1 MINIQ
6 TAKNYYKSKNR
17 TFVKKLFLICFLFS
31 FCLNLLLGQ
40 ENLSQGKILITERAD
55 YSVYIDG
62 RYAGLTSRETRLYI
76 SETRLGN
83 EEAYLYEGEAFVLQ
97 KTRKNGLKTALPIDS
112 ILPISFKFIPEQDE
126 EDIEN
131 PYQPQIFDEDSGYPL
146 LRNFPILPETAF
158 TPDDI
163 GKTWEGKCT
172 VVVRPKPEKTA
183 VRIPVN
189 AGFKYK
195 GKTILNSQSVHHV
208 EAAFGLRYK
217 HSDMMGDEKLM
228 SSEGGR
234 KTDIYL
240 DDINRPVLIR
250 EKIDEE
256 FFYADGKKIK
266 HRGFLLHFYS
276 YTGSTLAQGGLV
288 QDRPSEEAAS
298 KKTPSQ
304 EIPLQKERPEIKP
317 NKDFE
322 VTKTKRGTM
331 LRLKNLQFEP
341 DKAVLLKGEE
351 AKLDE
356 IAMILKKSEGEFFFV
371 EGHTADVGKP
381 EEEKI
386 LSQERAKTVIE
397 KLVKRG
403 IPAEKFIYQGAGGTK
418 PIAPNGTEEGRAQ
431 NRRVEITIIG

>member
-1 MINIQ
+1 MKNELACVIIISMINIQ
-6 TAKNYYKSKNR
+6 TAKNYYKPKNR
-17 TFVKKLFLICFLFS
+17 TFVKKLFLICFLSS

-62 RYAGLTSRETRLYI
+62 KYAGLTSRETRLYM
-76 SETRLGN
+76 SETKLSN

-97 KTRKNGLKTALPIDS
+97 KTRKDGLKAALPIDS
-112 ILPISFKFIPEQDE
+112 ILPLSFKFIPEQDK

-146 LRNFPILPETAF
+146 LRNFPILPETEF

-189 AGFKYK
+189 ASFKYK
-195 GKTILNSQSVHHV
+195 GKTILNGQSVHHV
-208 EAAFGLRYK
+208 EAALGLRYK
-217 HSDMMGDEKLM
+217 HSDMLGDEELM

-240 DDINRPVLIR
+240 DDINRPILIR

-256 FFYADGKKIK
+256 FFYSDGKKIK

-276 YTGSTLAQGGLV
+276 YTVRA
-288 QDRPSEEAAS
+288 
-298 KKTPSQ
+298 
-304 EIPLQKERPEIKP
+304 EIKP

-322 VTKTKRGTM
+322 VAKTKRGTM
-331 LRLKNLQFEP
+331 LRLNNLQFEP
-341 DKAVLLKGEE
+341 DRAVLLKGEE

-356 IAMILKKSEGEFFFV
+356 IAKILKKSESEFFFV

-381 EEEKI
+381 EDEKN

-418 PIAPNGTEEGRAQ
+418 PIAPNGTEEGRSQ

>member
-6 TAKNYYKSKNR
+6 TAKNYYKPKNR

-62 RYAGLTSRETRLYI
+62 KYAGLTSRETRLYM
-76 SETRLGN
+76 SETRLSN
-83 EEAYLYEGEAFVLQ
+83 EDAYLYEGEAFVLQ
-97 KTRKNGLKTALPIDS
+97 KTRKDGLKAALPIDS

-172 VVVRPKPEKTA
+172 VVVRPKPEKNA

-195 GKTILNSQSVHHV
+195 GKTILNGQSVHHI
-208 EAAFGLRYK
+208 EAALGLRYK
-217 HSDMMGDEKLM
+217 HSDMLGDKELM

-240 DDINRPVLIR
+240 DDISRPVLIR

-276 YTGSTLAQGGLV
+276 YTVRA
-288 QDRPSEEAAS
+288 
-298 KKTPSQ
+298 
-304 EIPLQKERPEIKP
+304 EIKA

-341 DKAVLLKGEE
+341 DRAVLLKGEE
-351 AKLDE
+351 SKLDE
-356 IAMILKKSEGEFFFV
+356 IAKILKESEGEFFFV

-381 EEEKI
+381 EDEKN

-397 KLVKRG
+397 KLVKMG

-431 NRRVEITIIG
+431 NRRVEITIIGHI

>member
-1 MINIQ
+1 MHIRANC
-6 TAKNYYKSKNR
+6 

-40 ENLSQGKILITERAD
+40 EDLSQGKILITERAD
-55 YSVYIDG
+55 YSVYIYG
-62 RYAGLTSRETRLYI
+62 KYAGLTSRETRLYM
-76 SETRLGN
+76 SETRLSN
-83 EEAYLYEGEAFVLQ
+83 EDAYLYEGEAFVLQ
-97 KTRKNGLKTALPIDS
+97 KTRKDGLKAALPIDS
-112 ILPISFKFIPEQDE
+112 ILPLSFKFIPEQNE

-172 VVVRPKPEKTA
+172 VVIRPKPEKTA

-195 GKTILNSQSVHHV
+195 GKTILNGQSVHHV
-208 EAAFGLRYK
+208 EAALGLRYK
-217 HSDMMGDEKLM
+217 HSDMLGDEELM

-240 DDINRPVLIR
+240 DDINRPILIR

-276 YTGSTLAQGGLV
+276 YTVRA
-288 QDRPSEEAAS
+288 
-298 KKTPSQ
+298 
-304 EIPLQKERPEIKP
+304 EIKP

-322 VTKTKRGTM
+322 VSKTKRGTM

-341 DKAVLLKGEE
+341 DRAVLLKGEE

-356 IAMILKKSEGEFFFV
+356 IAKILKKSESEFFFV

-381 EEEKI
+381 EDEKN

-431 NRRVEITIIG
+431 NRRVEITIID

>member
-1 MINIQ
+1 MHIRANC
-6 TAKNYYKSKNR
+6 

-40 ENLSQGKILITERAD
+40 ENLSRGKVLITERAD

-62 RYAGLTSRETRLYI
+62 KYAGLTSRETRLYM

-83 EEAYLYEGEAFVLQ
+83 EETYLYEGEAFVLQ
-97 KTRKNGLKTALPIDS
+97 KTRKDGLKAALPIDL

-195 GKTILNSQSVHHV
+195 GKTLLNGQSVHHL

-217 HSDMMGDEKLM
+217 HSDMLGDEELM

-240 DDINRPVLIR
+240 DDINRPILIR
-250 EKIDEE
+250 EKIEEE

-276 YTGSTLAQGGLV
+276 YTVRA
-288 QDRPSEEAAS
+288 
-298 KKTPSQ
+298 
-304 EIPLQKERPEIKP
+304 EIKP

-322 VTKTKRGTM
+322 VAKTKRGTM

-341 DKAVLLKGEE
+341 DRAVLLKGEE

-356 IAMILKKSEGEFFFV
+356 IAKILKKSESEFFFV

-381 EEEKI
+381 EDEKN

-397 KLVKRG
+397 KLAKRG

-431 NRRVEITIIG
+431 NRRVEITIID

>member
-1 MINIQ
+1 MKNELACVIIISMINIQ
-6 TAKNYYKSKNR
+6 TAKNYYKPKNR
-17 TFVKKLFLICFLFS
+17 TFVKKLFLICVLSS

-62 RYAGLTSRETRLYI
+62 KYAGLTSRETRLYM

-83 EEAYLYEGEAFVLQ
+83 EKAYLYEGEAFVLQ
-97 KTRKNGLKTALPIDS
+97 KTRKDGLKAALQIDS

-195 GKTILNSQSVHHV
+195 GKTLLNGQSVHHV
-208 EAAFGLRYK
+208 EAALGLRYK
-217 HSDMMGDEKLM
+217 HSDILGDEELM

-240 DDINRPVLIR
+240 DDINRPILIR

-256 FFYADGKKIK
+256 FFLFGRKKNKAPRLFASFLFLHGKSPCT
-266 HRGFLLHFYS
+266 RRPRTRNS
-276 YTGSTLAQGGLV
+276 LA
-288 QDRPSEEAAS
+288 
-298 KKTPSQ
+298 
-304 EIPLQKERPEIKP
+304 
-317 NKDFE
+317 
-322 VTKTKRGTM
+322 KR
-331 LRLKNLQFEP
+331 
-341 DKAVLLKGEE
+341 
-351 AKLDE
+351 
-356 IAMILKKSEGEFFFV
+356 KS
-371 EGHTADVGKP
+371 
-381 EEEKI
+381 
-386 LSQERAKTVIE
+386 
-397 KLVKRG
+397 
-403 IPAEKFIYQGAGGTK
+403 
-418 PIAPNGTEEGRAQ
+418 
-431 NRRVEITIIG
+431 

>member
-1 MINIQ
+1 M
-6 TAKNYYKSKNR
+6 
-17 TFVKKLFLICFLFS
+17 
-31 FCLNLLLGQ
+31 
-40 ENLSQGKILITERAD
+40 
-55 YSVYIDG
+55 
-62 RYAGLTSRETRLYI
+62 
-76 SETRLGN
+76 
-83 EEAYLYEGEAFVLQ
+83 
-97 KTRKNGLKTALPIDS
+97 
-112 ILPISFKFIPEQDE
+112 
-126 EDIEN
+126 
-131 PYQPQIFDEDSGYPL
+131 
-146 LRNFPILPETAF
+146 
-158 TPDDI
+158 
-163 GKTWEGKCT
+163 
-172 VVVRPKPEKTA
+172 
-183 VRIPVN
+183 
-189 AGFKYK
+189 
-195 GKTILNSQSVHHV
+195 
-208 EAAFGLRYK
+208 
-217 HSDMMGDEKLM
+217 
-228 SSEGGR
+228 
-234 KTDIYL
+234 
-240 DDINRPVLIR
+240 IR

-276 YTGSTLAQGGLV
+276 YTGSSLAQGDLV
-288 QDRPSEEAAS
+288 QSSPSEEAAS

-322 VTKTKRGTM
+322 VTKTKQGTM

-356 IAMILKKSEGEFFFV
+356 IAKILKKSEGEFFFV

-381 EEEKI
+381 EDEKI

-418 PIAPNGTEEGRAQ
+418 PIAPNGTEEGRSQ

>member
-1 MINIQ
+1 MHIRANC
-6 TAKNYYKSKNR
+6 

-40 ENLSQGKILITERAD
+40 EDLSQGKILITERAD
-55 YSVYIDG
+55 YSVYIYG
-62 RYAGLTSRETRLYI
+62 KYAGLTSRETRLYM
-76 SETRLGN
+76 SETRLSN

-97 KTRKNGLKTALPIDS
+97 KTRKDGLKAALPIDS

-195 GKTILNSQSVHHV
+195 GKTLLNGQSVHHV

-217 HSDMMGDEKLM
+217 HSDMLGDEELM

-240 DDINRPVLIR
+240 DDINRPILIR
-250 EKIDEE
+250 EKIEEE

-276 YTGSTLAQGGLV
+276 YTGKALAQGGLV
-288 QDRPSEEAAS
+288 Q
-298 KKTPSQ
+298 
-304 EIPLQKERPEIKP
+304 EIPLQKEKAEIKP

-322 VTKTKRGTM
+322 VAKTKRGTM

-341 DKAVLLKGEE
+341 DRAVLLKGEE

-356 IAMILKKSEGEFFFV
+356 IAKILKKSESEFFFV

-381 EEEKI
+381 EGEKI

-397 KLVKRG
+397 KLVKMG

-431 NRRVEITIIG
+431 NRRVEITIID

>member
-1 MINIQ
+1 M
-6 TAKNYYKSKNR
+6 TSWRVRSNR

-62 RYAGLTSRETRLYI
+62 KYAGLTSRETRLYM

-83 EEAYLYEGEAFVLQ
+83 EGAYLYEGEAFVLQ
-97 KTRKNGLKTALPIDS
+97 KTRKDGLKAALPIDS
-112 ILPISFKFIPEQDE
+112 ILPLSFKFIPEQDE

-195 GKTILNSQSVHHV
+195 GKTILNGQSVHHV
-208 EAAFGLRYK
+208 EAALGLRYK
-217 HSDMMGDEKLM
+217 HSDMLGDEELM

-276 YTGSTLAQGGLV
+276 YTVRA
-288 QDRPSEEAAS
+288 
-298 KKTPSQ
+298 
-304 EIPLQKERPEIKP
+304 EIKP

-322 VTKTKRGTM
+322 VAKTKRGTM

-341 DKAVLLKGEE
+341 DRAVLLKGEE

-356 IAMILKKSEGEFFFV
+356 IAKILKKSESEFFFV

-381 EEEKI
+381 EDEKN

-431 NRRVEITIIG
+431 NRRVEITIIGHI

>member
-1 MINIQ
+1 MKNELACVIIISMINIQ
-6 TAKNYYKSKNR
+6 TAKNYYKQKNR

-62 RYAGLTSRETRLYI
+62 KYAGLTSRETRLYMN
-76 SETRLGN
+76 ETRLGN

-97 KTRKNGLKTALPIDS
+97 KTRKDRLKAALPIDS
-112 ILPISFKFIPEQDE
+112 ILHISFKFIPEQDE

-195 GKTILNSQSVHHV
+195 GKTILNGQSVHHV

-217 HSDMMGDEKLM
+217 HSDMLGDEELM

-240 DDINRPVLIR
+240 DDINRPILIR

-266 HRGFLLHFYS
+266 HRGFLLHFYF
-276 YTGSTLAQGGLV
+276 YTVRA
-288 QDRPSEEAAS
+288 
-298 KKTPSQ
+298 
-304 EIPLQKERPEIKP
+304 EIKP

-322 VTKTKRGTM
+322 VSKTKRGTM

-341 DKAVLLKGEE
+341 DRAILLKGEE
-351 AKLDE
+351 TKLDE
-356 IAMILKKSEGEFFFV
+356 IAKILKKSESEFFFV

-381 EEEKI
+381 EDEKN
-386 LSQERAKTVIE
+386 LSQERAKTIIE

-431 NRRVEITIIG
+431 NRRVEITIIGHI

>member
-6 TAKNYYKSKNR
+6 TAKNYYKPKNR

-62 RYAGLTSRETRLYI
+62 KYAGLTSRETRLYMN
-76 SETRLGN
+76 ETRLGN

-97 KTRKNGLKTALPIDS
+97 KTRKDGLKAALPIDS
-112 ILPISFKFIPEQDE
+112 ILHISFKFIPEQDE

-195 GKTILNSQSVHHV
+195 GKTILNGQSVHHV

-217 HSDMMGDEKLM
+217 HSDMLGDEELM

-240 DDINRPVLIR
+240 DDINRPILIR

-266 HRGFLLHFYS
+266 HRGFLLHFYF
-276 YTGSTLAQGGLV
+276 YTVRA
-288 QDRPSEEAAS
+288 
-298 KKTPSQ
+298 
-304 EIPLQKERPEIKP
+304 EIKP

-322 VTKTKRGTM
+322 VAKTKRGTM

-341 DKAVLLKGEE
+341 DRAILLKGEE
-351 AKLDE
+351 TKLDE
-356 IAMILKKSEGEFFFV
+356 IAKILKKSESEFFFV

-381 EEEKI
+381 EDEKN

-397 KLVKRG
+397 KLVERG

-431 NRRVEITIIG
+431 NRRVEITIIGHI

>member
-6 TAKNYYKSKNR
+6 TAKNYYKPKNR

-40 ENLSQGKILITERAD
+40 EDLSQGKILITERAD

-62 RYAGLTSRETRLYI
+62 KYAGLTSRETRLYM

-97 KTRKNGLKTALPIDS
+97 KTRKDGLKAALPIDS

-195 GKTILNSQSVHHV
+195 GKTILNGQSVHHV

-217 HSDMMGDEKLM
+217 HSDMLGDEELM

-240 DDINRPVLIR
+240 DDINRPILIR

-276 YTGSTLAQGGLV
+276 YTVRA
-288 QDRPSEEAAS
+288 
-298 KKTPSQ
+298 
-304 EIPLQKERPEIKP
+304 EIKP

-322 VTKTKRGTM
+322 VAKTKRGTM

-341 DKAVLLKGEE
+341 DRAVLLKGEE

-356 IAMILKKSEGEFFFV
+356 IAKILKKSESEFFFV

-381 EEEKI
+381 EDEKN

-431 NRRVEITIIG
+431 NRRVEITIIGHI

>member
-6 TAKNYYKSKNR
+6 TAKNYYKPKNR
-17 TFVKKLFLICFLFS
+17 TFVKKLFLICFLSS

-62 RYAGLTSRETRLYI
+62 KYAGLTSRETRLYM
-76 SETRLGN
+76 SETKLSN

-97 KTRKNGLKTALPIDS
+97 KTRKDGLKAALPIDS
-112 ILPISFKFIPEQDE
+112 ILPLSFKFIPEQDK

-146 LRNFPILPETAF
+146 LRNFPILPETEF

-189 AGFKYK
+189 ASFKYK
-195 GKTILNSQSVHHV
+195 GKTILNGQSVHHV
-208 EAAFGLRYK
+208 EAALGLRYK
-217 HSDMMGDEKLM
+217 HSDMLGDEELM

-240 DDINRPVLIR
+240 DDINRPILIR

-256 FFYADGKKIK
+256 FFYSDGKKIK

-276 YTGSTLAQGGLV
+276 YTVRA
-288 QDRPSEEAAS
+288 
-298 KKTPSQ
+298 
-304 EIPLQKERPEIKP
+304 EIKP

-322 VTKTKRGTM
+322 VAKTKRGTM
-331 LRLKNLQFEP
+331 LRLNNLQFEP
-341 DKAVLLKGEE
+341 DRAVLLKGEE

-356 IAMILKKSEGEFFFV
+356 IAKILKKSESEFFFV

-381 EEEKI
+381 EDEKN

-418 PIAPNGTEEGRAQ
+418 PIAPNGTEEGRSQ

>member
-1 MINIQ
+1 MIIWRVK
-6 TAKNYYKSKNR
+6 ANR
-17 TFVKKLFLICFLFS
+17 TFVKKLFLICVLFS

-62 RYAGLTSRETRLYI
+62 KYAGLTSRETRLYM
-76 SETRLGN
+76 SETRLSN

-97 KTRKNGLKTALPIDS
+97 KTRKDGLKAALPIDS

-126 EDIEN
+126 EDIDN

-146 LRNFPILPETAF
+146 LRNFPILPETEF
-158 TPDDI
+158 TPADI

-195 GKTILNSQSVHHV
+195 GKTILNGQSVHHV

-217 HSDMMGDEKLM
+217 HSDMLGDEELM

-276 YTGSTLAQGGLV
+276 YTVRA
-288 QDRPSEEAAS
+288 
-298 KKTPSQ
+298 
-304 EIPLQKERPEIKP
+304 EIKP

-341 DKAVLLKGEE
+341 DRAVLLKGEE

-356 IAMILKKSEGEFFFV
+356 IAKILKESESEFFFV

-381 EEEKI
+381 EDEKN

-397 KLVKRG
+397 KLVKMG
-403 IPAEKFIYQGAGGTK
+403 IPAEKFIYQGASGTK

-431 NRRVEITIIG
+431 NRRVEITIID

>member
-1 MINIQ
+1 M
-6 TAKNYYKSKNR
+6 TSWRVRSNR
-17 TFVKKLFLICFLFS
+17 TFVKKLFLICVLSS

-55 YSVYIDG
+55 YSVYING
-62 RYAGLTSRETRLYI
+62 KYAGLTSRETRLYM

-97 KTRKNGLKTALPIDS
+97 KTRKDGLKAALPIDS

-195 GKTILNSQSVHHV
+195 GKTILNGQSVHHV
-208 EAAFGLRYK
+208 EAALGLRYK
-217 HSDMMGDEKLM
+217 HSDILGDEELM

-240 DDINRPVLIR
+240 DDINRPILIR

-256 FFYADGKKIK
+256 FFYSDGKKIK

-276 YTGSTLAQGGLV
+276 YTGKALAQGGLV
-288 QDRPSEEAAS
+288 Q
-298 KKTPSQ
+298 
-304 EIPLQKERPEIKP
+304 EIPLQKEKAEIKA
-317 NKDFE
+317 NQDFE

-341 DKAVLLKGEE
+341 DRAVLLKGEE

-356 IAMILKKSEGEFFFV
+356 IAKILKKSESEFFFV

-381 EEEKI
+381 EDEKN

-431 NRRVEITIIG
+431 NRRVEITIID

>member
-1 MINIQ
+1 MHIRANC
-6 TAKNYYKSKNR
+6 

-40 ENLSQGKILITERAD
+40 EDLSQGKILITERAD

-62 RYAGLTSRETRLYI
+62 KYAGLTSRETRLYM

-83 EEAYLYEGEAFVLQ
+83 EEAYLYQGEAFVLQ
-97 KTRKNGLKTALPIDS
+97 KTRKDGLKAALPIDS

-195 GKTILNSQSVHHV
+195 GKTLLNGQSVHHV

-217 HSDMMGDEKLM
+217 HSDMLGDEELM
-228 SSEGGR
+228 GSEGGR

-240 DDINRPVLIR
+240 DDINRPILIR
-250 EKIDEE
+250 EKINEE

-276 YTGSTLAQGGLV
+276 YTGKALAQGGLV
-288 QDRPSEEAAS
+288 Q
-298 KKTPSQ
+298 
-304 EIPLQKERPEIKP
+304 EIPLQKEKAEIKA
-317 NKDFE
+317 NQDFE

-341 DKAVLLKGEE
+341 DRAVLLKGEE

-356 IAMILKKSEGEFFFV
+356 IAKILKKSESEFFFV

-381 EEEKI
+381 EDEKN

-397 KLVKRG
+397 KLAKRG

-431 NRRVEITIIG
+431 NRRVEITIID

>member
-1 MINIQ
+1 MNNEISCGIIISMINIQ
-6 TAKNYYKSKNR
+6 TAKNYYKPKNR

-40 ENLSQGKILITERAD
+40 ENLSRGKVLITERAD

-62 RYAGLTSRETRLYI
+62 KYAGLTSRETRLYM

-83 EEAYLYEGEAFVLQ
+83 EETYLYEGEAFVLQ
-97 KTRKNGLKTALPIDS
+97 KTRKDGLKAALPIDS

-158 TPDDI
+158 TPNDI

-172 VVVRPKPEKTA
+172 VVVRPKPEKNA

-195 GKTILNSQSVHHV
+195 GKTILNGQSVHHV

-217 HSDMMGDEKLM
+217 HSDMLGDEELM

-240 DDINRPVLIR
+240 DDINRPILIR

-266 HRGFLLHFYS
+266 HRGFLLHFYF
-276 YTGSTLAQGGLV
+276 YTVRA
-288 QDRPSEEAAS
+288 
-298 KKTPSQ
+298 
-304 EIPLQKERPEIKP
+304 EIKP

-322 VTKTKRGTM
+322 VAKTKRGTM

-341 DKAVLLKGEE
+341 DRAILLKGEE
-351 AKLDE
+351 TKLDE
-356 IAMILKKSEGEFFFV
+356 IAKILKKSESEFFFV

-381 EEEKI
+381 EDEKN

-397 KLVKRG
+397 KLVERG

-431 NRRVEITIIG
+431 NRRVEITIIGHI

>member
-1 MINIQ
+1 MIIWRVK
-6 TAKNYYKSKNR
+6 ANR

-40 ENLSQGKILITERAD
+40 ENLSQGKVLITERAD

-62 RYAGLTSRETRLYI
+62 KYAGLTSRETRLYM

-83 EEAYLYEGEAFVLQ
+83 EETYLYEGEAFVLQ
-97 KTRKNGLKTALPIDS
+97 KTRKDGLKAALPIDS

-172 VVVRPKPEKTA
+172 LVVRPKPEKTA

-195 GKTILNSQSVHHV
+195 GKTLLNGQSVHHV

-217 HSDMMGDEKLM
+217 HSDMLGDEELM

-240 DDINRPVLIR
+240 DDINRPILIR

-276 YTGSTLAQGGLV
+276 YTVRA
-288 QDRPSEEAAS
+288 
-298 KKTPSQ
+298 
-304 EIPLQKERPEIKP
+304 EIKP

-322 VTKTKRGTM
+322 VAKTKRGTM

-341 DKAVLLKGEE
+341 DRAVLLKGEE
-351 AKLDE
+351 SKLDE
-356 IAMILKKSEGEFFFV
+356 IAKILKKSESEFFFV

-381 EEEKI
+381 EDEKI

-397 KLVKRG
+397 KLVKMG

-431 NRRVEITIIG
+431 NRRVEITIID

>member
-1 MINIQ
+1 M
-6 TAKNYYKSKNR
+6 TSWRVKANR

-62 RYAGLTSRETRLYI
+62 KYAGLTSRETRLYM

-97 KTRKNGLKTALPIDS
+97 KTRKDGLKAALPIDS

-172 VVVRPKPEKTA
+172 VVVRPKPEKNA

-189 AGFKYK
+189 ASFKYK
-195 GKTILNSQSVHHV
+195 GKTILNGQSVHHV

-217 HSDMMGDEKLM
+217 HSDMLGDEKLM
-228 SSEGGR
+228 GSEGGR

-240 DDINRPVLIR
+240 DDINRPILIR

-276 YTGSTLAQGGLV
+276 YTGSTIAQGGLV
-288 QDRPSEEAAS
+288 
-298 KKTPSQ
+298 Q
-304 EIPLQKERPEIKP
+304 EIPLQKEKTEIKA

-341 DKAVLLKGEE
+341 DRAVLLKGEE

-356 IAMILKKSEGEFFFV
+356 IAKILKESEGEFFFV

-381 EEEKI
+381 EGEKI

-397 KLVKRG
+397 KLAKRG

-431 NRRVEITIIG
+431 NRRVEITIID

>member
-6 TAKNYYKSKNR
+6 TAKNYYKPKNR

-62 RYAGLTSRETRLYI
+62 KYAGLTSRETRLYMN
-76 SETRLGN
+76 ETRLGN

-97 KTRKNGLKTALPIDS
+97 KTRKDRLKAALPIDS
-112 ILPISFKFIPEQDE
+112 ILHISFKFIPEQDE

-195 GKTILNSQSVHHV
+195 GKTILNGQSVHHV

-217 HSDMMGDEKLM
+217 HSDMLGDEELM

-240 DDINRPVLIR
+240 DDINRPILIR

-266 HRGFLLHFYS
+266 HRGFLLHFYF
-276 YTGSTLAQGGLV
+276 YTVRA
-288 QDRPSEEAAS
+288 
-298 KKTPSQ
+298 
-304 EIPLQKERPEIKP
+304 EIKP

-322 VTKTKRGTM
+322 VSKTKRGTM

-341 DKAVLLKGEE
+341 DRAILLKGEE
-351 AKLDE
+351 TKLDE
-356 IAMILKKSEGEFFFV
+356 IAKILKKSESEFFFV

-381 EEEKI
+381 EDEKN
-386 LSQERAKTVIE
+386 LSQERAKTIIE

-431 NRRVEITIIG
+431 NRRVEITIIGHI

>member
-1 MINIQ
+1 MIIWRVK
-6 TAKNYYKSKNR
+6 ANR
-17 TFVKKLFLICFLFS
+17 TFVKKLFLICVLFS

-40 ENLSQGKILITERAD
+40 ENLSRGKVLITERAD

-62 RYAGLTSRETRLYI
+62 KYAGLTSRETRLYM

-83 EEAYLYEGEAFVLQ
+83 EETYLYEGEAFVLQ
-97 KTRKNGLKTALPIDS
+97 KTRKDGLKAALPIDS

-158 TPDDI
+158 TPNDI

-172 VVVRPKPEKTA
+172 VVVRPKPEKNA

-195 GKTILNSQSVHHV
+195 GKTILNGQSVHHV

-217 HSDMMGDEKLM
+217 HSDMLGDKELM

-240 DDINRPVLIR
+240 DDINRPILIR

-276 YTGSTLAQGGLV
+276 YTVRA
-288 QDRPSEEAAS
+288 
-298 KKTPSQ
+298 
-304 EIPLQKERPEIKP
+304 EIKP

-341 DKAVLLKGEE
+341 DRAVLLKGEE

-356 IAMILKKSEGEFFFV
+356 IAKILKKSESEFFFV
-371 EGHTADVGKP
+371 EGHTAAVGKP
-381 EEEKI
+381 EDEKI

-397 KLVKRG
+397 KLVKMG

-431 NRRVEITIIG
+431 NRRVEITIID

>member
-1 MINIQ
+1 MHIR
-6 TAKNYYKSKNR
+6 ANR

-40 ENLSQGKILITERAD
+40 ENLSQGKVLITERAD

-62 RYAGLTSRETRLYI
+62 KYAGLTSRETRLYM

-97 KTRKNGLKTALPIDS
+97 KTRKDGLKAALPIDS

-195 GKTILNSQSVHHV
+195 GKTILNGQSVHHV

-217 HSDMMGDEKLM
+217 HSDMLGDEELM

-240 DDINRPVLIR
+240 DDINRPILIR

-276 YTGSTLAQGGLV
+276 YTVRA
-288 QDRPSEEAAS
+288 
-298 KKTPSQ
+298 
-304 EIPLQKERPEIKP
+304 EIKP

-322 VTKTKRGTM
+322 VAKTKRGTM

-341 DKAVLLKGEE
+341 DRAVLLKGEE

-356 IAMILKKSEGEFFFV
+356 IAKILKKSESEFFFV

-381 EEEKI
+381 EDEKN

-431 NRRVEITIIG
+431 NRRVEITIID

>member
-1 MINIQ
+1 MHIR
-6 TAKNYYKSKNR
+6 ANR

-40 ENLSQGKILITERAD
+40 EDLSQGKILITERAD
-55 YSVYIDG
+55 YSVYIYG
-62 RYAGLTSRETRLYI
+62 KYAGLTSRETRLYM
-76 SETRLGN
+76 SETRLSN

-97 KTRKNGLKTALPIDS
+97 KTRKDGLKAALPIDS

-195 GKTILNSQSVHHV
+195 GKTLLNGQSVHHV

-217 HSDMMGDEKLM
+217 HSDMLGDEELM

-240 DDINRPVLIR
+240 DDINRPILIR

-276 YTGSTLAQGGLV
+276 YTVRA
-288 QDRPSEEAAS
+288 
-298 KKTPSQ
+298 
-304 EIPLQKERPEIKP
+304 EIKP

-322 VTKTKRGTM
+322 VAKTKRGTM

-341 DKAVLLKGEE
+341 DRAVLLKGEE

-356 IAMILKKSEGEFFFV
+356 IAKILKKSESEFFFV

-381 EEEKI
+381 EDEKN

-397 KLVKRG
+397 KLVKMG

-431 NRRVEITIIG
+431 NRRVEITIID

>member
-1 MINIQ
+1 MI
-6 TAKNYYKSKNR
+6 TWRVKANR

-40 ENLSQGKILITERAD
+40 ENLSQGKVLITERAD

-62 RYAGLTSRETRLYI
+62 KYAGLTSRETRLYM

-83 EEAYLYEGEAFVLQ
+83 EETYLYEGEAFVLQ
-97 KTRKNGLKTALPIDS
+97 KTRKDGLKAALPIDS

-195 GKTILNSQSVHHV
+195 GKTILNGQSVHHV
-208 EAAFGLRYK
+208 EAALGLRYK
-217 HSDMMGDEKLM
+217 HSDMLGDKELM

-276 YTGSTLAQGGLV
+276 YTVRA
-288 QDRPSEEAAS
+288 
-298 KKTPSQ
+298 
-304 EIPLQKERPEIKP
+304 EIKP

-322 VTKTKRGTM
+322 VAKTKRGTM

-341 DKAVLLKGEE
+341 DRAVLLKGEE

-356 IAMILKKSEGEFFFV
+356 IAKILKKSESEFFFV

-381 EEEKI
+381 EDEKN

-418 PIAPNGTEEGRAQ
+418 PIAPNGTKEGRAQ
-431 NRRVEITIIG
+431 NRRVEITIID

>member
-1 MINIQ
+1 M
-6 TAKNYYKSKNR
+6 
-17 TFVKKLFLICFLFS
+17 
-31 FCLNLLLGQ
+31 
-40 ENLSQGKILITERAD
+40 
-55 YSVYIDG
+55 
-62 RYAGLTSRETRLYI
+62 

-83 EEAYLYEGEAFVLQ
+83 EKVYLYEGEAFVLQ
-97 KTRKNGLKTALPIDS
+97 KTRKNGLKAALPIDS

-195 GKTILNSQSVHHV
+195 GKTSLNGQSVHHV

-217 HSDMMGDEKLM
+217 HSDTLGDEELM

-256 FFYADGKKIK
+256 FFYADGKK
-266 HRGFLLHFYS
+266 
-276 YTGSTLAQGGLV
+276 
-288 QDRPSEEAAS
+288 
-298 KKTPSQ
+298 
-304 EIPLQKERPEIKP
+304 
-317 NKDFE
+317 
-322 VTKTKRGTM
+322 
-331 LRLKNLQFEP
+331 
-341 DKAVLLKGEE
+341 
-351 AKLDE
+351 
-356 IAMILKKSEGEFFFV
+356 
-371 EGHTADVGKP
+371 
-381 EEEKI
+381 
-386 LSQERAKTVIE
+386 
-397 KLVKRG
+397 
-403 IPAEKFIYQGAGGTK
+403 
-418 PIAPNGTEEGRAQ
+418 
-431 NRRVEITIIG
+431 

>member
-1 MINIQ
+1 MHIRANC
-6 TAKNYYKSKNR
+6 

-40 ENLSQGKILITERAD
+40 ENLSQGKVLITERAD

-62 RYAGLTSRETRLYI
+62 KYAGLTSRETRIYM
-76 SETRLGN
+76 SETRLSN

-97 KTRKNGLKTALPIDS
+97 KTRKDGLKAALPIDS

-195 GKTILNSQSVHHV
+195 GKTILNGQSVHHV

-217 HSDMMGDEKLM
+217 HSDMLGDEELM

-240 DDINRPVLIR
+240 DDINRPILIR

-276 YTGSTLAQGGLV
+276 YTVRA
-288 QDRPSEEAAS
+288 
-298 KKTPSQ
+298 
-304 EIPLQKERPEIKP
+304 EIKP

-322 VTKTKRGTM
+322 VAKTKRGTM

-341 DKAVLLKGEE
+341 DRAVLLKGEE

-356 IAMILKKSEGEFFFV
+356 IAKILKKSESEFFFV

-381 EEEKI
+381 KDEKN

-431 NRRVEITIIG
+431 NRRVEITIID

>member
-1 MINIQ
+1 MHIRANC
-6 TAKNYYKSKNR
+6 

-40 ENLSQGKILITERAD
+40 ENLSRGKVLITERAD

-62 RYAGLTSRETRLYI
+62 KYAGLTSRETRIYM
-76 SETRLGN
+76 SETRLSN

-97 KTRKNGLKTALPIDS
+97 KTRKDGLKAALPIDS

-126 EDIEN
+126 EDIDN

-146 LRNFPILPETAF
+146 LRNFPILPETEF
-158 TPDDI
+158 TPADI

-195 GKTILNSQSVHHV
+195 GKTILNGQSVHHV

-217 HSDMMGDEKLM
+217 HSDMLGDEELM

-276 YTGSTLAQGGLV
+276 YTVRA
-288 QDRPSEEAAS
+288 
-298 KKTPSQ
+298 
-304 EIPLQKERPEIKP
+304 EIKP

-341 DKAVLLKGEE
+341 DRAVLLKGEE

-356 IAMILKKSEGEFFFV
+356 IAKILKESESEFFFV

-381 EEEKI
+381 EDEKN

-397 KLVKRG
+397 KLVKMG
-403 IPAEKFIYQGAGGTK
+403 IPAEKFIYQGASGTK

-431 NRRVEITIIG
+431 NRRVEITIID

>member
-1 MINIQ
+1 MHIRANC
-6 TAKNYYKSKNR
+6 

-31 FCLNLLLGQ
+31 FCLSLLLGQ

-62 RYAGLTSRETRLYI
+62 KYAGLTSRETRLYM
-76 SETRLGN
+76 SETKLSN
-83 EEAYLYEGEAFVLQ
+83 EEAYLYQGEAFVLQ
-97 KTRKNGLKTALPIDS
+97 KTRKDGLKAALPIDS
-112 ILPISFKFIPEQDE
+112 ILHISFKFIPEQDE

-163 GKTWEGKCT
+163 GKIWEGKCT

-195 GKTILNSQSVHHV
+195 GKTLLNGQSVHHV
-208 EAAFGLRYK
+208 EAAFRLRYK
-217 HSDMMGDEKLM
+217 HSDMLGDEKLM
-228 SSEGGR
+228 GSEGGR

-240 DDINRPVLIR
+240 DDINRPILIR

-276 YTGSTLAQGGLV
+276 YTGKALAQGGLV
-288 QDRPSEEAAS
+288 Q
-298 KKTPSQ
+298 
-304 EIPLQKERPEIKP
+304 EIPLQKEKAEIKA
-317 NKDFE
+317 NQDFE

-341 DKAVLLKGEE
+341 DRAVLLKGEE

-356 IAMILKKSEGEFFFV
+356 IAKILKKSESEFFFV

-381 EEEKI
+381 EDEKN

-431 NRRVEITIIG
+431 NRRVEITIID

>member
-1 MINIQ
+1 MKNELACVIIISMINIQ
-6 TAKNYYKSKNR
+6 TAKNYYKQKNR

-62 RYAGLTSRETRLYI
+62 KYAGLTSRETRLYMN
-76 SETRLGN
+76 ETRLGN

-97 KTRKNGLKTALPIDS
+97 KTRKDRLKAALPIDS
-112 ILPISFKFIPEQDE
+112 ILHISFKFIPEQDE

-195 GKTILNSQSVHHV
+195 GKTILNGQSVHHV

-217 HSDMMGDEKLM
+217 HSDMLGDEELM

-240 DDINRPVLIR
+240 DDINRPILIR

-266 HRGFLLHFYS
+266 HRGFLLHFYF
-276 YTGSTLAQGGLV
+276 YTVRA
-288 QDRPSEEAAS
+288 
-298 KKTPSQ
+298 
-304 EIPLQKERPEIKP
+304 EIKP

-322 VTKTKRGTM
+322 VSKTKRGTM

-341 DKAVLLKGEE
+341 DRAILLKGEE
-351 AKLDE
+351 TKLDE
-356 IAMILKKSEGEFFFV
+356 IAKILKKSESEFFFV
-371 EGHTADVGKP
+371 EGHTADVCKP
-381 EEEKI
+381 EDEKN
-386 LSQERAKTVIE
+386 LSQERAKTIIE

-431 NRRVEITIIG
+431 NRRVEITIIGHI

>member
-6 TAKNYYKSKNR
+6 TAKNYYKPKNR

-62 RYAGLTSRETRLYI
+62 KYAGLTSRETRLYMN
-76 SETRLGN
+76 ETRLGN

-97 KTRKNGLKTALPIDS
+97 KTRKDGLKAALPIDS
-112 ILPISFKFIPEQDE
+112 ILHISFKFIPEQDE

-163 GKTWEGKCT
+163 GKIWEGKCT

-195 GKTILNSQSVHHV
+195 GKTILNGQSVHHV

-217 HSDMMGDEKLM
+217 HSDMLGDEELM

-240 DDINRPVLIR
+240 DDINRPILIR

-266 HRGFLLHFYS
+266 HRGFLLHFYF
-276 YTGSTLAQGGLV
+276 YTVRA
-288 QDRPSEEAAS
+288 
-298 KKTPSQ
+298 
-304 EIPLQKERPEIKP
+304 EIKP

-322 VTKTKRGTM
+322 VAKTKRGTM

-341 DKAVLLKGEE
+341 DRAILLKGEE
-351 AKLDE
+351 TKLDE
-356 IAMILKKSEGEFFFV
+356 IAKILKKSESEFFFV

-381 EEEKI
+381 EDEKN

-397 KLVKRG
+397 KLVERG

-431 NRRVEITIIG
+431 NRRVEITIIGHI

>member
-1 MINIQ
+1 MIIWRVK
-6 TAKNYYKSKNR
+6 ANR
-17 TFVKKLFLICFLFS
+17 TFVKKLFLICVLFS

-40 ENLSQGKILITERAD
+40 EDLSQGKVLITERAD

-62 RYAGLTSRETRLYI
+62 KYAGLTSRETRLYM

-83 EEAYLYEGEAFVLQ
+83 EETYLYEGEAFVLQ
-97 KTRKNGLKTALPIDS
+97 KTRKDGLKAALPIDS

-158 TPDDI
+158 TPNDI

-172 VVVRPKPEKTA
+172 VVVRPKPEKNA

-195 GKTILNSQSVHHV
+195 GKTILNGQSVHHV

-217 HSDMMGDEKLM
+217 HSDMLGDKELM

-240 DDINRPVLIR
+240 DDINRPILIR

-276 YTGSTLAQGGLV
+276 YTVRA
-288 QDRPSEEAAS
+288 
-298 KKTPSQ
+298 
-304 EIPLQKERPEIKP
+304 EIKP

-341 DKAVLLKGEE
+341 DRAVLLKGEE

-356 IAMILKKSEGEFFFV
+356 IAKILKKSESEFFFV
-371 EGHTADVGKP
+371 EGHTAAVGKP
-381 EEEKI
+381 EDEKI

-397 KLVKRG
+397 KLVKMG

-431 NRRVEITIIG
+431 NRRVEITIID

>member
-1 MINIQ
+1 MHIRANC
-6 TAKNYYKSKNR
+6 

-40 ENLSQGKILITERAD
+40 ENLSRGKVLITERAD

-62 RYAGLTSRETRLYI
+62 KYAGLTSRETRLYM

-83 EEAYLYEGEAFVLQ
+83 EETYLYEGEAFVLQ
-97 KTRKNGLKTALPIDS
+97 KTRKDGLKAALPIDS

-163 GKTWEGKCT
+163 GKIWEGKCT
-172 VVVRPKPEKTA
+172 VVVRPKPEKNA

-195 GKTILNSQSVHHV
+195 GKTILNGQSVHHV

-217 HSDMMGDEKLM
+217 HSDMLGDEELM

-240 DDINRPVLIR
+240 DDINRPILIR

-276 YTGSTLAQGGLV
+276 YTVRA
-288 QDRPSEEAAS
+288 
-298 KKTPSQ
+298 
-304 EIPLQKERPEIKP
+304 EIKA
-317 NKDFE
+317 NQDFK

-341 DKAVLLKGEE
+341 DRAVLLKGEE

-356 IAMILKKSEGEFFFV
+356 IAKILKKSESEFFFV

-381 EEEKI
+381 EGEKI

-397 KLVKRG
+397 KLVKMG

-431 NRRVEITIIG
+431 NRRVEITIIGHI

>member
-6 TAKNYYKSKNR
+6 TAKNYYKQKKR
-17 TFVKKLFLICFLFS
+17 TFVKKLFLICFLSS

-62 RYAGLTSRETRLYI
+62 KYAGLTSRETRLYI

-97 KTRKNGLKTALPIDS
+97 KTRKDGLKAALPIDS

-195 GKTILNSQSVHHV
+195 GKTLLNGQSVHHV
-208 EAAFGLRYK
+208 EAALGLRYK
-217 HSDMMGDEKLM
+217 HSDMLGDEELM

-240 DDINRPVLIR
+240 DDINRPILIR

-276 YTGSTLAQGGLV
+276 YTVRA
-288 QDRPSEEAAS
+288 
-298 KKTPSQ
+298 
-304 EIPLQKERPEIKP
+304 EIKP

-322 VTKTKRGTM
+322 VAKTKRGTM

-341 DKAVLLKGEE
+341 DRAVLLKGEE
-351 AKLDE
+351 TKLDE
-356 IAMILKKSEGEFFFV
+356 IAKILKKSESEFFFV

-381 EEEKI
+381 EDEKN

-397 KLVKRG
+397 KLVERG

-431 NRRVEITIIG
+431 NRRVEITIID

>member
-6 TAKNYYKSKNR
+6 TAKNYYKPKNR
-17 TFVKKLFLICFLFS
+17 TFVKKPFLICFLFN

-55 YSVYIDG
+55 YSVYVDG
-62 RYAGLTSRETRLYI
+62 KYAGLTSRETRLYM

-97 KTRKNGLKTALPIDS
+97 KTRKDGLKAALPIDS
-112 ILPISFKFIPEQDE
+112 ILPLSFKFIPEQDE

-146 LRNFPILPETAF
+146 LRNFPILPETEF
-158 TPDDI
+158 TPADI

-195 GKTILNSQSVHHV
+195 GKTLLNGQSVHHV

-217 HSDMMGDEKLM
+217 HSDMLGDEELM

-276 YTGSTLAQGGLV
+276 YTVRA
-288 QDRPSEEAAS
+288 
-298 KKTPSQ
+298 
-304 EIPLQKERPEIKP
+304 EIKP

-341 DKAVLLKGEE
+341 DRAVLLKGEE

-356 IAMILKKSEGEFFFV
+356 IAKILKKSEGEFFFV
-371 EGHTADVGKP
+371 EGHTADVRKP
-381 EEEKI
+381 EEEKN

-431 NRRVEITIIG
+431 NRRVEITIID

>member
-1 MINIQ
+1 MIIWRVK
-6 TAKNYYKSKNR
+6 ANR
-17 TFVKKLFLICFLFS
+17 TFVKKLFLICVLFS

-40 ENLSQGKILITERAD
+40 EDLSQGKILITERAD

-62 RYAGLTSRETRLYI
+62 KYAGLTSRETRLYM

-83 EEAYLYEGEAFVLQ
+83 EETYLYEGEAFVLQ
-97 KTRKNGLKTALPIDS
+97 KTRKDGLKAALPIDS

-172 VVVRPKPEKTA
+172 VVIRPKPEKTA

-195 GKTILNSQSVHHV
+195 GKTILNGQSVHHV

-217 HSDMMGDEKLM
+217 HSDMLGDKELM

-240 DDINRPVLIR
+240 DDINRPILIR

-276 YTGSTLAQGGLV
+276 YTVRA
-288 QDRPSEEAAS
+288 
-298 KKTPSQ
+298 
-304 EIPLQKERPEIKP
+304 EIKP

-341 DKAVLLKGEE
+341 DRAVLLKGEE

-356 IAMILKKSEGEFFFV
+356 IAKILKKSESEFFFV
-371 EGHTADVGKP
+371 EGHTAAVGKP
-381 EEEKI
+381 EDEKI

-397 KLVKRG
+397 KLVKMG

-431 NRRVEITIIG
+431 NRRVEITIID

>member
-1 MINIQ
+1 MHIRANC
-6 TAKNYYKSKNR
+6 

-40 ENLSQGKILITERAD
+40 EDLSQGKILITERAD

-62 RYAGLTSRETRLYI
+62 KYAGLTSRETRLYM
-76 SETRLGN
+76 SETRLSN

-97 KTRKNGLKTALPIDS
+97 KTRKDGLKAALPIDS

-195 GKTILNSQSVHHV
+195 GKTILNGQSVHHV

-217 HSDMMGDEKLM
+217 HSDMLGDEELM

-240 DDINRPVLIR
+240 DDINRPILIR
-250 EKIDEE
+250 EKIEEE

-276 YTGSTLAQGGLV
+276 YTVRA
-288 QDRPSEEAAS
+288 
-298 KKTPSQ
+298 
-304 EIPLQKERPEIKP
+304 EIKP

-322 VTKTKRGTM
+322 VAKTKRGTM

-341 DKAVLLKGEE
+341 DRAVLLKGEE

-356 IAMILKKSEGEFFFV
+356 IAKILKKSESEFFFV

-381 EEEKI
+381 EDEKN

-397 KLVKRG
+397 KLVKMG

-431 NRRVEITIIG
+431 NRRVEITIID

>member
-1 MINIQ
+1 MHIRANC
-6 TAKNYYKSKNR
+6 

-40 ENLSQGKILITERAD
+40 EDLSQGKILITERAD
-55 YSVYIDG
+55 YSVYIYG
-62 RYAGLTSRETRLYI
+62 KYAGLTSRETRLYM
-76 SETRLGN
+76 SETRLSN

-97 KTRKNGLKTALPIDS
+97 KTRKDGLKAALPIDS

-195 GKTILNSQSVHHV
+195 GKTLLNGQSVHHV

-217 HSDMMGDEKLM
+217 HSDMLGDEELM

-240 DDINRPVLIR
+240 DDINRPILIR

-276 YTGSTLAQGGLV
+276 YTGKALAQGGLV
-288 QDRPSEEAAS
+288 Q
-298 KKTPSQ
+298 
-304 EIPLQKERPEIKP
+304 EIPLQKEKAEIKP

-322 VTKTKRGTM
+322 VAKTKRGTM

-341 DKAVLLKGEE
+341 DRAVLLKGEE

-356 IAMILKKSEGEFFFV
+356 IAKILKKSESEFFFV

-381 EEEKI
+381 EGEKI

-397 KLVKRG
+397 KLVKMG

-431 NRRVEITIIG
+431 NRRVEITIID